1 MTSEGNY
8 LSKTDIAYGYIKKK
22 IVSGEYPPL
31 SDLSEDKLQED
42 LNVSRT
48 PVREALQR
56 LEKED
61 FVYVYPRKGT
71 IVTDVTKDLIEDVY
85 EVRELIEPSMVL
97 SSIKQVDRDWL
108 LSMREKFLNAPAGL
122 EAEELRQYY
131 VDLDTELHTKL
142 TDNCP
147 NRYMRRMLRT
157 VQDQNLRLRIKC
169 SDPLRE
175 GDHTVDEH
183 VEIIDCI
190 LNDDRERLV
199 EVLHFHLEESKKRT
213 LNAFRC

>member
-1 MTSEGNY
+1 
-8 LSKTDIAYGYIKKK
+8 LSKTDTAYEFIKKK
-22 IVSGEYPPL
+22 IITSEYPPL
-31 SDLSEDKLQED
+31 SDLSEDKLQEE

-85 EVRELIEPSMVL
+85 EIRDLIEPSMVL
-97 SSIKQVDRDWL
+97 STLDQLDRDWL
-108 LSMREKFLNAPAGL
+108 LSMRKRFLEPPEGL
-122 EAEELRQYY
+122 QGEELRQYY
-131 VDLDTELHTKL
+131 VDLDTELHVKI
-142 TDNCP
+142 TDGCP

-157 VQDQNLRLRIKC
+157 VQDQNQRLRVRC

-175 GDHTVDEH
+175 GDRTVEEH
-183 VEIIDCI
+183 VDIIDCI
-190 LNDDRERLV
+190 LSGDKEKVV
-199 EVLHFHLEESKKRT
+199 ENIRFHLEESRKRT
-213 LNAFRC
+213 LNAFRR

>member
-1 MTSEGNY
+1 M
-8 LSKTDIAYGYIKKK
+8 SKTDIAYEYIKKK
-22 IVSGEYPPL
+22 IITSEYPPL
-31 SDLSEDKLQED
+31 SDLSEDKLQEE

-61 FVYVYPRKGT
+61 FVYIYPRKGT

-97 SSIKQVDRDWL
+97 STMKQLNRDWL
-108 LSMREKFLNAPAGL
+108 LSMRKKFLEPEPGL
-122 EAEELRQYY
+122 SEDELRQYY
-131 VDLDTELHTKL
+131 VDLDTELHMAIV
-142 TDNCP
+142 DGCP
-147 NRYMRRMLRT
+147 NRYMNRILRT
-157 VQDQNLRLRIKC
+157 VQDQNLRLRIRC

-183 VEIIDCI
+183 IQIIDCI
-190 LNDDRERLV
+190 LNDDKEKLV
-199 EVLHFHLEESKKRT
+199 EVFRYHLEESKRRT
-213 LNAFRC
+213 LKAFRC